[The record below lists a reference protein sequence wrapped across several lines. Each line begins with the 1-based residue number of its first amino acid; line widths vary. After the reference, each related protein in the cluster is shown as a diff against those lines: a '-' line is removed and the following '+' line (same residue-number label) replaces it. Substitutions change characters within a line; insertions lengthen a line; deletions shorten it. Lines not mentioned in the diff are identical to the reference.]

1 MNHLRLTQVC
11 LLSLLCACSPKKASD
26 TAPKDDTGP
35 IEDTASSQDTSS
47 EDSASNDDTSDTD
60 EVLEAYRT
68 TRSITYNDLEVDV
81 IIDKPIGNSFDVLV
95 VYHGTVW
102 SDSQI
107 HSAATMTLEKFS
119 DSLQREDVMI
129 VSVVYPEE
137 NLKMGDNIV
146 YAEAGLLWVQQL
158 AAEELGIEVKRVF
171 LGGHSQGGYIVTRL
185 NTMHTTDGVIAN
197 CPGPLDMRYRCQLEE
212 DGLMQTSN
220 QCQILLEE
228 YGTTTENPAPYDA
241 ISLLNFTEG
250 YKAPYLVFQG
260 MDDADIQLHS
270 WPIFTEA
277 LGNCTDCSSIQT
289 VEVPNVG
296 HPGLFE
302 SPTAAEVFNAFV
314 E

>member
-1 MNHLRLTQVC
+1 MIPLRLTQIC
-11 LLSLLCACSPKKASD
+11 LLSLLYACSPKKQSD
-26 TAPKDDTGP
+26 TAAK
-35 IEDTASSQDTSS
+35 EDTASS
-47 EDSASNDDTSDTD
+47 EDSASSDDTADTGLVV
-60 EVLEAYRT
+60 EEQEAYRI
-68 TRSITYNDLEVDV
+68 TRSISYNDLEVDV
-81 IIDKPIGNSFDVLV
+81 IIDKPVGNSFDVLV

-102 SDSQI
+102 SDNQI

-119 DSLQREDVMI
+119 NSLQREDVMI

-137 NLKMGDNIV
+137 NLKMGDNII

-158 AAEELGIEVKRVF
+158 ASEELGIEVKRVF
-171 LGGHSQGGYIVTRL
+171 LGGHSQGGYLVTRL

-220 QCQILLEE
+220 QCQVLLEE

-277 LGNCTDCSSIQT
+277 IGNCTDCSSIQT